1 MNPSNRK
8 TVKPTK
14 RQDPIARSYSV
25 ILEAIYTAY
34 DLAPKEPDTLPPVVG
49 TATFVRSVDDFRGD
63 ARLYRCEP
71 AFDAD
76 GLLYEYVIVSTIH
89 DDLYNETLIFP
100 SNGYGTVVD
109 WNDLEGSFQGDTDH
123 ERALRNAGYVVPFD
137 APDTVN

>member
-1 MNPSNRK
+1 MNPK

-14 RQDPIARSYSV
+14 RMDPFTRSYAAT
-25 ILEAIYTAY
+25 LEAIYTACN
-34 DLAPKEPDTLPPVVG
+34 LAPEEPDSLPPVVG
-49 TATFVRSVDDFRGD
+49 SATLVRSADGFRGD

-76 GLLYEYVIVSTIH
+76 GLLYEYVIVSAIH
-89 DDLYNETLIFP
+89 DDMYNETLIFP

-109 WNDLEGSFQGDTDH
+109 WGDLRGSFAGDTDH